1 MRLEDLVNDS
11 MKAKGL
17 RQVHLARYL
26 GVSKQV
32 VSATLRRD
40 LDKCK
45 MGTVREYL
53 EALGMKWKPSAL
65 IKQK

>member
-1 MRLEDLVNDS
+1 MRLEDLGNDS

>member
-1 MRLEDLVNDS
+1 MRLEDLVGES
-11 MKAKGL
+11 MKEKGL
-17 RQVHLARYL
+17 RQTHLARYL

-40 LDKCK
+40 LEKCK
-45 MGTVREYL
+45 MGTIREYL

-65 IKQK
+65 VKRK